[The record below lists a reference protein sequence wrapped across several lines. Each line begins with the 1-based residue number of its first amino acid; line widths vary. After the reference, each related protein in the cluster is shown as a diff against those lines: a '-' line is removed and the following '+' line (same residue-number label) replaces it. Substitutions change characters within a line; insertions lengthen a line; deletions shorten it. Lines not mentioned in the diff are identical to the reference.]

1 MRLLGV
7 VACSQG
13 AFAYVGCKGQVQ
25 EIWNG
30 SNGGLRW
37 GARQT
42 VFDHRY
48 SQFVLLAPRAIRIRV
63 RALLSG
69 RKEKGPKKTCSGFES
84 GPTTLNAP
92 PCPRGRRKK
101 RKGKKHGIRNSMMN
115 RRGWRG
121 GEFGAAGQM
130 RQVEVQAIEA
140 ISEVPSS
147 TSASPPHHLHH
158 ARDIPLSASSRALDV
173 DAALSHTICSSFGS
187 IRSVSIGSST
197 RRLHTRLHIRANPGS
212 ALDLDCIVIHH
223 RRHSAF
229 THIETGK
236 RPQAYPAEHRTSPGS
251 HAARCHSGLFHSQP
265 HPDTPVRTTTALM
278 SPGSS
283 RSP

>member
-1 MRLLGV
+1 MSRRAARKTRTRPPNFSPFFQLSPSILFFSFGSGGPCEWRRRRRRICWPRFRDLEEATLFAVECLHSSGMMRLLGV

-101 RKGKKHGIRNSMMN
+101 KGKEKNM
-115 RRGWRG
+115 
-121 GEFGAAGQM
+121 EFG
-130 RQVEVQAIEA
+130 
-140 ISEVPSS
+140 
-147 TSASPPHHLHH
+147 
-158 ARDIPLSASSRALDV
+158 
-173 DAALSHTICSSFGS
+173 
-187 IRSVSIGSST
+187 T
-197 RRLHTRLHIRANPGS
+197 R
-212 ALDLDCIVIHH
+212 
-223 RRHSAF
+223 
-229 THIETGK
+229 
-236 RPQAYPAEHRTSPGS
+236 
-251 HAARCHSGLFHSQP
+251 
-265 HPDTPVRTTTALM
+265 
-278 SPGSS
+278 
-283 RSP
+283 